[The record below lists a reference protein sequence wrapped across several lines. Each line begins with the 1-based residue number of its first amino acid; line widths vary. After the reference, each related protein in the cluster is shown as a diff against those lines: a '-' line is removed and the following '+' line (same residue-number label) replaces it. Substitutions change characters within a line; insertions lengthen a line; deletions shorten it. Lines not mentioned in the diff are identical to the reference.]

1 MRIDLHLHS
10 TASDGTCAPAE
21 VARLAAQAGLSA
33 IALTDHDTTAGIAE
47 CAAQC
52 AALGLR
58 FIPGIE
64 LSTGG
69 DREIHVLGY
78 GVDPLNMADRLHSLR
93 DDRFSRMEKMVEKIR
108 DAGMDVTMD
117 DVLAMAGK
125 APLGRPHAA
134 LVLVQKG
141 YASSVKNAFDRYL
154 GDGRPCCVPRQRMSF
169 RLAVD
174 WIHECGGKAVI
185 AHPVLIRT
193 ERRMLT
199 QTLAAMLEETGA
211 DGVEA
216 FHSAHT
222 PSDARELETFARRAG
237 VLVTGGSDFHGRVKP
252 VQMQD
257 GLHTW
262 TNMADDFSRL
272 CSALKIFTGE

>member
-10 TASDGTCAPAE
+10 RASDGTLSPAQ
-21 VARLAAQAGLSA
+21 VARLAAETGLDA
-33 IALTDHDTTAGIAE
+33 IALTDHDTVDGLAECGAE
-47 CAAQC
+47 CAR
-52 AALGLR
+52 LGLE
-58 FIPGIE
+58 FVPGIE

-78 GVDPLNMADRLHSLR
+78 GIDAEKMRGRLLLLR
-93 DDRFSRMEKMVEKIR
+93 DDRRGRMEKMVEKMQE
-108 DAGMDVTMD
+108 AELDVTME

-134 LVLVQKG
+134 MTLVKKG

-174 WIHECGGKAVI
+174 WIHECGGKAVV

-199 QTLAAMLEETGA
+199 QTLSGLLSEGA
-211 DGVEA
+211 DGIEA

-222 PSDARELETFARRAG
+222 AADAREMESFARRAG
-237 VLVTGGSDFHGRVKP
+237 ALVTGGSDFHGHNKS
-252 VQMQD
+252 VQMED
-257 GLHTW
+257 GLGGW
-262 TNMADDFSRL
+262 TTRAEDYLRL
-272 CSALKIFTGE
+272 TKGQ

>member
-10 TASDGTCAPAE
+10 RASDGTCAPDE
-21 VARLAAQAGLSA
+21 VARLAAEKGLEA
-33 IALTDHDTTAGIAE
+33 IALTDHDTVDGV
-47 CAAQC
+47 AQC
-52 AALGLR
+52 AAECARLGLK
-58 FIPGIE
+58 FLPGIE

-78 GVDPLNMADRLHSLR
+78 GIHPGNMKDRLLSLR
-93 DDRFSRMEKMVEKIR
+93 DDRFGRMQKMVEKIR
-108 DAGMDVTMD
+108 EAGMDVTMD

-141 YASSVKNAFDRYL
+141 YASSVKNAFDRFL

-169 RLAVD
+169 ALAVQ
-174 WIHECGGKAVI
+174 WIHECGGKAVV

-199 QTLAAMLEETGA
+199 QTLSGLMEMGA

-222 PSDARELETFARRAG
+222 PSDAHELETYARRVNA
-237 VLVTGGSDFHGRVKP
+237 LVTGGSDFHGAVKP
-252 VQMQD
+252 VQMED
-257 GLHTW
+257 GLRTW
-262 TNMADDFSRL
+262 TSKKDDFERL
-272 CSALKIFTGE
+272 CEGLQIFTGE